1 VAAACIGARII
12 HPRDGCPAR
21 GVLHDGLV
29 PGLDVLLVDDQ
40 SVMAD
45 ALAQVLSA
53 RDEIADVVIAT
64 SSAEARAKLVGHRF
78 DAVIVDVR
86 LAGENGL
93 DLVRELSDSQPS
105 LPALVMTAFP
115 DPSLGAAAI
124 WAGAHGFVGKHTS
137 IDELADAVRTVASGG
152 SCFSPHLLT
161 QILAVLREQAEVAH
175 RVNLL
180 SAREADIL
188 RLMVEGQSRVQIAH
202 TLYLSV
208 NTVRSHVRSVLRK
221 LEVHSSLEAV
231 SIALRAGMRPGSDR
245 CDITASPPLGAKV
258 TGRPASD
265 DGRNSPHRPW

>member
-1 VAAACIGARII
+1 
-12 HPRDGCPAR
+12 
-21 GVLHDGLV
+21 V

-53 RDEIADVVIAT
+53 REEIAAVVIAT
-64 SSAEARAKLVGHRF
+64 SGAEARAQVFSHHF

-93 DLVRELSDSQPS
+93 DLVRELADSEPS

-115 DPSLGAAAI
+115 EPNLGVAAI
-124 WAGAHGFVGKHTS
+124 WAGAHGFVSKHTS

-161 QILAVLREQAEVAH
+161 QILAVLRQQAEVAH

-188 RLMVEGQSRVQIAH
+188 CLMVEGQSRAQIAQ

-231 SIALRAGMRPGSDR
+231 SIALRAGIRPGHDR
-245 CDITASPPLGAKV
+245 CDPTASPHLGTKV
-258 TGRPASD
+258 TGRAAPGD
-265 DGRNSPHRPW
+265 ERNSPHRAW